1 MSWQPVSPMLSRT
14 SASESRVR
22 ITQGHQISIS
32 LAAWKLLGEP
42 SYVSLL
48 VDPDRSLLALKA
60 SDGNEPE
67 VFRLTPNSKGGT
79 SKRFSTVAL
88 NRVFGVGTQPQSYT
102 PQLRGGLARVSL
114 CQFGAGPGCAGREGA
129 RHVGRRG
136 VEWSVSTIAQ
146 QVLAALGNKRDGW
159 RGTAAWVALRRAVVP
174 F

>member
-102 PQLRGGLARVSL
+102 PQLEEGLLVFPFASSAQDQAVRAEKVRGMLAGVGSN
-114 CQFGAGPGCAGREGA
+114 GR
-129 RHVGRRG
+129 
-136 VEWSVSTIAQ
+136 
-146 QVLAALGNKRDGW
+146 
-159 RGTAAWVALRRAVVP
+159 
-174 F
+174 